1 MDVQPHQFEV
11 TLSAAPEQTSSGTV
25 WFGSARVSGM
35 ANGERFTAE
44 FDFYH
49 ECFATREQAERY
61 AGDRV
66 EERLAKG
73 LFGMNEEVPPE
84 AGDSMRSRLA

>member
-1 MDVQPHQFEV
+1 MVIQPHQFDV
-11 TLSAAPEQTSSGTV
+11 TVSAAPEQTLSGTV

-44 FDFYH
+44 FDFSH
-49 ECFATREQAERY
+49 EGFDSKEQAERY
-61 AGDRV
+61 ARERV

-73 LFGMNEEVPPE
+73 LFGTNEEVQPP
-84 AGDSMRSRLA
+84 APDLMHRRLA